1 MANEEAFVLAQGSR
15 DVVRH
20 DSKASTEWEPTRSY
34 LSQPQSRG
42 SGVPVLSWL
51 PPFLFLASRA
61 LARGMIVT
69 LTFRAVLQ

>member
-20 DSKASTEWEPTRSY
+20 DSNANTEWESTRSY
-34 LSQPQSRG
+34 LSQKQRKWSPSTQLAS
-42 SGVPVLSWL
+42 
-51 PPFLFLASRA
+51 PFLFLASRA
-61 LARGMIVT
+61 LARGMIVV